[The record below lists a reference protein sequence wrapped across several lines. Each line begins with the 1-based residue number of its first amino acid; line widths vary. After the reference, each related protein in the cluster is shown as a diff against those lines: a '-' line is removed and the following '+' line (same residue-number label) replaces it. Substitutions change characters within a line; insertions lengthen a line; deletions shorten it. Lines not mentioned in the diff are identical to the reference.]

1 MDKLVGLIIL
11 GVVALLLA
19 LVLFTPF
26 GAAVD
31 YAEGGLKV
39 AARVAG
45 AEITLLPKPEKK
57 PQKGKKPSK
66 KPQKAKKA
74 GAEGE
79 KKAKKPKK
87 PKPPLVTKEMLP
99 ELIGLAGGAIKRFG
113 RRITV
118 NRFVL
123 HLSFGG
129 AVDPYSAVMSY
140 GAVNSALGTLGTAA
154 RESVKPRKTDVQTS
168 VDFESERTEAVFGL
182 TVTLNLA
189 KILAV
194 GAWALF
200 GFLRIKRRA
209 DKASAK
215 ERKEHN
221 GTDAD
226 PDGGL
231 SQDQPC

>member
-1 MDKLVGLIIL
+1 M
-11 GVVALLLA
+11 
-19 LVLFTPF
+19 
-26 GAAVD
+26 D

-57 PQKGKKPSK
+57 PKKGKKPSK
-66 KPQKAKKA
+66 KPQKARKA
-74 GAEGE
+74 AAEGE

>member
-31 YAEGGLKV
+31 YDEGGLKV

-45 AEITLLPKPEKK
+45 AEITLLPKPVKK

-74 GAEGE
+74 AAKGE
-79 KKAKKPKK
+79 NKAKKPKK

-123 HLSFGG
+123 HLSFG
-129 AVDPYSAVMSY
+129 AAADPYSAVMSY

-200 GFLRIKRRA
+200 GFLRINRRA
-209 DKASAK
+209 DEASTK

>member
-57 PQKGKKPSK
+57 PKKA
-66 KPQKAKKA
+66 QKA

-79 KKAKKPKK
+79 KKAKKPKN

-123 HLSFGG
+123 HLSFG
-129 AVDPYSAVMSY
+129 AAADPYSAVMSY

-200 GFLRIKRRA
+200 GFLRIKSRA

>member
-45 AEITLLPKPEKK
+45 AEITLLPKP
-57 PQKGKKPSK
+57 SK
-66 KPQKAKKA
+66 KPQKAQKA

-79 KKAKKPKK
+79 KKAKKPKN

-123 HLSFGG
+123 HLSFG
-129 AVDPYSAVMSY
+129 AAADPYSAVMSY

-200 GFLRIKRRA
+200 GFLRIKSRA

>member
-31 YAEGGLKV
+31 YDEGGLKV

-74 GAEGE
+74 AAKGE
-79 KKAKKPKK
+79 NKAKKPKK

-123 HLSFGG
+123 HLSFG
-129 AVDPYSAVMSY
+129 AAADPYSAVMSY

-200 GFLRIKRRA
+200 GFLRINRRS
-209 DKASAK
+209 DEASTK

>member
-26 GAAVD
+26 GAVVD
-31 YAEGGLKV
+31 YADGGLKV

-57 PQKGKKPSK
+57 PSK
-66 KPQKAKKA
+66 KPQKARKA
-74 GAEGE
+74 AAAGE

-200 GFLRIKRRA
+200 GFLRIKSRA

>member
-1 MDKLVGLIIL
+1 
-11 GVVALLLA
+11 
-19 LVLFTPF
+19 
-26 GAAVD
+26 
-31 YAEGGLKV
+31 
-39 AARVAG
+39 
-45 AEITLLPKPEKK
+45 
-57 PQKGKKPSK
+57 
-66 KPQKAKKA
+66 
-74 GAEGE
+74 
-79 KKAKKPKK
+79 
-87 PKPPLVTKEMLP
+87 MLP

-123 HLSFGG
+123 HLSFG
-129 AVDPYSAVMSY
+129 AAADPYSAVMSY
-140 GAVNSALGTLGTAA
+140 GAVNSVLGTLGTAA